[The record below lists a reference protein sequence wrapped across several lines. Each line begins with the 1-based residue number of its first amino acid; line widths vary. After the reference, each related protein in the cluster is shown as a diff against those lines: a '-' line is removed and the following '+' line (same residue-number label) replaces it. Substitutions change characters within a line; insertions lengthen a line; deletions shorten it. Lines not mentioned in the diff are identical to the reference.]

1 MNLDN
6 LAQEFKDLE
15 ILVYQKT
22 FIKRT
27 YPSLTRFMFTYLG
40 KQEKIVQYAMW
51 CKQFKD
57 DPYNYFLYVHGYFF
71 TMLEQERAEGKLTK
85 GKW

>member
-27 YPSLTRFMFTYLG
+27 YPSITRFMFTYLG

-51 CKQFKD
+51 CK
-57 DPYNYFLYVHGYFF
+57 
-71 TMLEQERAEGKLTK
+71 
-85 GKW
+85 